1 MTAVAE
7 SIGWW
12 RNDRFATGAS
22 IVLSLAVIAW
32 GLSVVIPRTAPI
44 PPIAK
49 PKPEIQKASPSSSKS
64 GVATPA
70 VVLLPPP
77 PELSSPPTPKPQPAP
92 VRQVPPQVEPSE
104 VEPEPV
110 IDRAPLRPTTPRAEL
125 ATPKLVTPLTVTPEP
140 IARPVVVKL
149 RQKPAKDTAHKT
161 PTPIIKKRTEAA
173 AAAVSSA
180 KELRRGRVLLRS
192 LEHGRG
198 PSIEIAWPDSASARA
213 GLYDQLVR
221 CHGMRAALMTPD
233 GALYADLGRRGEKWT
248 LNLDR
253 FSGFVRRPSGA
264 LPARERREFA
274 KIEARHGRLL
284 GAAAVRVFD
293 RRSDAS
299 LLAGLGRLIGR
310 AYGDTGDIRAA
321 YTLSGRQVAIHR
333 VTVNGKPISGQFI
346 LSGARS
352 CR

>member
-1 MTAVAE
+1 MTVTTG
-7 SIGWW
+7 SIGWQ
-12 RNDRFATGAS
+12 RNDRFSTGAS

-32 GLSVVIPRTAPI
+32 GLSVAMQRSDPI
-44 PPIAK
+44 PPVAK
-49 PKPEIQKASPSSSKS
+49 PKPEIQKASPSSSEP
-64 GVATPA
+64 GVATP
-70 VVLLPPP
+70 VVVYLPPP
-77 PELSSPPTPKPQPAP
+77 PEHSSPPTPKPQPAP

-104 VEPEPV
+104 VEPEPTV
-110 IDRAPLRPTTPRAEL
+110 ERAPLRPTPPPAQPPS
-125 ATPKLVTPLTVTPEP
+125 PKHRKILTVTPKP
-140 IARPVVVKL
+140 IARPVVVKPIQNVAAVIT
-149 RQKPAKDTAHKT
+149 RKS
-161 PTPIIKKRTEAA
+161 PTPKFVKKAET
-173 AAAVSSA
+173 AAAVSYA
-180 KELRRGRVLLRS
+180 KALRRGRVLLRN
-192 LEHGRG
+192 LEHGKG
-198 PSIEIAWPDSASARA
+198 PSIEIAWPDAASARA
-213 GLYDQLVR
+213 KLYDQLIR
-221 CHGMRAALMTPD
+221 CHGMRAALMTS
-233 GALYADLGRRGEKWT
+233 GGVLYADLGRRGQKWT

-299 LLAGLGRLIGR
+299 LLAGLGGLIGR

-321 YTLSGRQVAIHR
+321 YTLSGRHVAIHR

-346 LSGARS
+346 VFGARS